1 MSPSETGFLTLSGF
15 DQGIQATQLKKMGKD
30 GRIFGIRK
38 FVLMGCIVL
47 SLLLHVLS
55 GWMAD
60 FRPVPQLVEDRL
72 LLLDIAALSDE
83 ADPPAAQV
91 PVAEKVTPRPVT
103 SSDVAAPVSAARSS
117 PAQKPVPEVKAVP
130 QKKSPPVQSK
140 SRAQAEPVPDRARNP
155 SPVPQE
161 SVKSKAPIG
170 QILPRVGVTV
180 LANESGQDAL
190 KHGAEARFMHGVATE
205 EFVEENY
212 VGEYSM
218 GKSGKVWIEDDR
230 AGSGHLILHAETM
243 GLRRQLFRFN
253 RFIYVYGERPDSPE
267 PILGSVTFFSDGYHI
282 NNFLWQHNS
291 THAYYPR
298 RE

>member
-1 MSPSETGFLTLSGF
+1 MSSSETSFLTLSGF
-15 DQGIQATQLKKMGKD
+15 DPGIHATRLKRMGTD

-38 FVLMGCIVL
+38 SVLMGCFVL

-60 FRPVPQLVEDRL
+60 LRPVPQLVKDRL
-72 LLLDIAALSDE
+72 LLLDIVALSDE
-83 ADPPAAQV
+83 AVSPAAQA
-91 PVAEKVTPRPVT
+91 PVAEKETPRPVT
-103 SSDVAAPVSAARSS
+103 SSDVTSSVSAVSSS
-117 PAQKPVPEVKAVP
+117 PVQKPVPEVKAVS

-140 SRAQAEPVPDRARNP
+140 PRAKAEPAPERVRNQGP
-155 SPVPQE
+155 ALQE
-161 SVKSKAPIG
+161 SVKSIAPIG
-170 QILPRVGVTV
+170 QIVPRTGVTV
-180 LANESGQDAL
+180 LANESGQDTL

-230 AGSGHLILHAETM
+230 AGSGHLILHAESM

-253 RFIYVYGERPDSPE
+253 RFIYVYGESPDSPE

>member
-1 MSPSETGFLTLSGF
+1 MSPSAMRFLTLF
-15 DQGIQATQLKKMGKD
+15 DQGIHITQLKNAGKD
-30 GRIFGIRK
+30 GRVFGIRK
-38 FVLMGCIVL
+38 SVLTGCIVL
-47 SLLLHVLS
+47 SLLLHALS

-60 FRPVPQLVEDRL
+60 FRPVPELVKDRP
-72 LLLDIAALSDE
+72 LLLDIDALSDE
-83 ADPPAAQV
+83 SVSPPAQA
-91 PVAEKVTPRPVT
+91 PVAAKVAPRPVT
-103 SSDVAAPVSAARSS
+103 SSDVTSSVSAARSS
-117 PAQKPVPEVKAVP
+117 PVQKPVPEVKAVS
-130 QKKSPPVQSK
+130 KKNTSPVQSK
-140 SRAQAEPVPDRARNP
+140 SRAQVEPAPERVRNP
-155 SPVPQE
+155 SPVLQE
-161 SVKSKAPIG
+161 IVESKTPIG
-170 QILPRVGVTV
+170 EIVPRPGVTV

-230 AGSGHLILHAETM
+230 AGSGHLILHAEAM

-253 RFIYVYGERPDSPE
+253 RFIYVYGENPDSPE
-267 PILGSVTFFSDGYHI
+267 PILGSVTFFSDGFHV

-298 RE
+298 RD

>member
-1 MSPSETGFLTLSGF
+1 MSPSETGFLTLSDF
-15 DQGIQATQLKKMGKD
+15 DQGIQAAQLKRMGQD
-30 GRIFGIRK
+30 VRIFGIRK

-47 SLLLHVLS
+47 SLLLHALS

-60 FRPVPQLVEDRL
+60 FRPVPQLVKDRL
-72 LLLDIAALSDE
+72 LLLDIVALSDE
-83 ADPPAAQV
+83 TVSPAAQV

-103 SSDVAAPVSAARSS
+103 SSDVTSSVSAASSS
-117 PAQKPVPEVKAVP
+117 PVRKPVPEVKAVS
-130 QKKSPPVQSK
+130 KEKSPPAQSK
-140 SRAQAEPVPDRARNP
+140 PRAQAEPAPERVRNP
-155 SPVPQE
+155 SPALQE
-161 SVKSKAPIG
+161 SVKSKTPIG
-170 QILPRVGVTV
+170 QIVPRAGVTV

-253 RFIYVYGERPDSPE
+253 RFIYVYGESPDSPE